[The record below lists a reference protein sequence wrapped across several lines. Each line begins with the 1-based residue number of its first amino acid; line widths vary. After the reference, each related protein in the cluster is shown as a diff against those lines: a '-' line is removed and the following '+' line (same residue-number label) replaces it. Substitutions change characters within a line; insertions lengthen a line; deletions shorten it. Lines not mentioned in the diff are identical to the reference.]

1 MSLAWELGLIYLVS
15 EILLTLTR
23 RSRSK
28 TGTKQDR
35 STLGIIWLVIA
46 VSITAG
52 VFVAQNFRAAALP
65 HGRVL
70 ASASVVLFVAGLILR
85 WWAII
90 MLGRFFTVDVTIE
103 KDHELV
109 ERGPFRIVRHP
120 SYTGV
125 LLAFVGLGLSL
136 RNWAALLVI
145 LLPIGAAFI
154 HRMNVE
160 EDALSRALGPRCA
173 EYMKRTKRLVPFVY
187 CELPKAFMG
196 RDPRFYSRCA
206 TGCFFWHPNGF
217 RRDDRYLPRSSGM
230 E

>member
-1 MSLAWELGLIYLVS
+1 MSLALKLGLIFLVS

-23 RSRSK
+23 RSRSQ
-28 TGTKQDR
+28 TGMKQDR
-35 STLGIIWLVIA
+35 STLGMIWLVIA

-52 VFVAQNFRAAALP
+52 VFVAQNFGDAALL
-65 HGRVL
+65 HGKAFATV
-70 ASASVVLFVAGLILR
+70 AVMLFVAGLILR

-90 MLGRFFTVDVTIE
+90 TLGRFFTVDVTIE

-125 LLAFVGLGLSL
+125 LLAFVGVALSL
-136 RNWAALLVI
+136 GNWAALLVM
-145 LLPIGAAFI
+145 LLPIGAAFV

-160 EDALSRALGPRCA
+160 EEALSRALGPRYA

-187 CELPKAFMG
+187 
-196 RDPRFYSRCA
+196 
-206 TGCFFWHPNGF
+206 
-217 RRDDRYLPRSSGM
+217 
-230 E
+230 

>member
-1 MSLAWELGLIYLVS
+1 MSLSWELGLIYLVS

-28 TGTKQDR
+28 TGMKQDR
-35 STLGIIWLVIA
+35 STLGITWLVIA
-46 VSITAG
+46 ISITAG
-52 VFVAQNFRAAALP
+52 IFVTRNFRAAALP
-65 HGRVL
+65 HGQMF
-70 ASASVVLFVAGLILR
+70 ASAAVVLFVAGLILR

-90 MLGRFFTVDVTIE
+90 TLGRFFTVDVTIE
-103 KDHELV
+103 RDHELV
-109 ERGPFRIVRHP
+109 ERGPFRAVRHP

-160 EDALSRALGPRCA
+160 EDALSGALGPRYA
-173 EYMKRTKRLVPFVY
+173 NYMKRTKRLVPFIY
-187 CELPKAFMG
+187 
-196 RDPRFYSRCA
+196 
-206 TGCFFWHPNGF
+206 
-217 RRDDRYLPRSSGM
+217 
-230 E
+230 

>member
-1 MSLAWELGLIYLVS
+1 MSLALELGLIYLVS

-65 HGRVL
+65 HGPML
-70 ASASVVLFVAGLILR
+70 ANASVMLFVAGLILR

-90 MLGRFFTVDVTIE
+90 TLGRFFTVDVTIE
-103 KDHELV
+103 EDHELI

-125 LLAFVGLGLSL
+125 LLAFVGLALSL

-145 LLPIGAAFI
+145 LVPIGTAFI

-160 EDALSRALGPRCA
+160 EDALSRPLGPRYA
-173 EYMKRTKRLVPFVY
+173 EYMKRTKRLVPFIY
-187 CELPKAFMG
+187 
-196 RDPRFYSRCA
+196 
-206 TGCFFWHPNGF
+206 
-217 RRDDRYLPRSSGM
+217 
-230 E
+230 

>member
-23 RSRSK
+23 RSRSE

-35 STLGIIWLVIA
+35 STLGMIWLVIA
-46 VSITAG
+46 ASITAG
-52 VFVAQNFRAAALP
+52 VFVAQNFQAAALLD
-65 HGRVL
+65 GRML
-70 ASASVVLFVAGLILR
+70 AILAVVLFVAGLILR

-90 MLGRFFTVDVTIE
+90 TLGRFFTVDVTIE
-103 KDHELV
+103 TDHELV
-109 ERGPFRIVRHP
+109 ERGPFRVVRHP

-125 LLAFVGLGLSL
+125 LLAFLGLALSL

-160 EDALSRALGPRCA
+160 EDALSRALGPRYSQ
-173 EYMKRTKRLVPFVY
+173 YMKRTKRLVPFVY
-187 CELPKAFMG
+187 
-196 RDPRFYSRCA
+196 
-206 TGCFFWHPNGF
+206 
-217 RRDDRYLPRSSGM
+217 
-230 E
+230 

>member
-1 MSLAWELGLIYLVS
+1 MTLSLRLGLIYLVS
-15 EILLTLTR
+15 ELLLTLTR

-28 TGTKQDR
+28 SGTKQDR

-46 VSITAG
+46 VSVTAAI
-52 VFVAQNFRAAALP
+52 FVALNFRAAALP
-65 HGRVL
+65 YGQIF
-70 ASASVVLFVAGLILR
+70 AIAGVVLFAAGLLLR

-90 MLGRFFTVDVTIE
+90 SLGRFFTVDVTIE

-136 RNWAALLVI
+136 GNWAALLVI

-154 HRMNVE
+154 RRMDVE
-160 EDALSRALGPRCA
+160 EDALSRALGPHYA
-173 EYMKRTKRLVPFVY
+173 DYMKRTKRRVPFVY
-187 CELPKAFMG
+187 
-196 RDPRFYSRCA
+196 
-206 TGCFFWHPNGF
+206 
-217 RRDDRYLPRSSGM
+217 
-230 E
+230 

>member
-1 MSLAWELGLIYLVS
+1 MWLALELGLIFLVS

-52 VFVAQNFRAAALP
+52 IFVALNFRAAALP
-65 HGRVL
+65 HGRL
-70 ASASVVLFVAGLILR
+70 IASAAGVLFVAGLLLR

-90 MLGRFFTVDVTIE
+90 TLGRFFTVDVTIE

-136 RNWAALLVI
+136 RNWGALLVI

-154 HRMNVE
+154 RRINVE
-160 EDALSRALGPRCA
+160 EDALSRVLGPRYT

-187 CELPKAFMG
+187 
-196 RDPRFYSRCA
+196 
-206 TGCFFWHPNGF
+206 
-217 RRDDRYLPRSSGM
+217 
-230 E
+230 

>member
-1 MSLAWELGLIYLVS
+1 MSLALELGLIYLVS

-28 TGTKQDR
+28 TGMKQDR

-46 VSITAG
+46 ISITAG
-52 VFVAQNFRAAALP
+52 IFVTRNFRAAALP
-65 HGRVL
+65 HGHMF
-70 ASASVVLFVAGLILR
+70 ASAGVVLFVAGLILR

-90 MLGRFFTVDVTIE
+90 TLGRFFTVDVTIE

-125 LLAFVGLGLSL
+125 LLAFVGFALSL
-136 RNWAALLVI
+136 RNWAALLVV

-160 EDALSRALGPRCA
+160 EDALSGALGPRYA
-173 EYMKRTKRLVPFVY
+173 NYMKRTKRLVPFIY
-187 CELPKAFMG
+187 
-196 RDPRFYSRCA
+196 
-206 TGCFFWHPNGF
+206 
-217 RRDDRYLPRSSGM
+217 
-230 E
+230 

>member
-1 MSLAWELGLIYLVS
+1 MALEIKPVTSVGTLQQTQSGTMEDRRMSLALKLGSIFLIS

-35 STLGIIWLVIA
+35 TTLGIIWLVIA
-46 VSITAG
+46 ISVTAG
-52 VFVAQNFRAAALP
+52 IFVALNFRAAALP
-65 HGRVL
+65 CGQIF
-70 ASASVVLFVAGLILR
+70 AIAGVVVFVAGLILR

-90 MLGRFFTVDVTIE
+90 TLGRFFTVDVTIE
-103 KDHELV
+103 KEHELV

-125 LLAFVGLGLSL
+125 LLAFVGLALSL

-154 HRMNVE
+154 RRMDVE
-160 EDALSRALGPRCA
+160 EDALSRALGPHYA
-173 EYMKRTKRLVPFVY
+173 DYMKRTKRLVPFVY
-187 CELPKAFMG
+187 
-196 RDPRFYSRCA
+196 
-206 TGCFFWHPNGF
+206 
-217 RRDDRYLPRSSGM
+217 
-230 E
+230 